1 MITKSDEQLRK
12 QIEETQRELLSAIYL
27 ADEYEM
33 KVIAA
38 WEKAGL
44 RGKLQSPY
52 KRISCFNNK
61 IETVHTISL
70 KGEAQRKNF
79 AFICLDFVSSVT
91 GVKEGNIERR
101 EIGQG
106 LYLEV
111 QINSYLYITFY
122 ITCYDLPICQVVE
135 KEEVY
140 KTRVYV
146 CTE

>member
-1 MITKSDEQLRK
+1 MIAKSDEQLRK
-12 QIEETQRELLSAIYL
+12 QLEKTQRGLLSAIYI
-27 ADEYEM
+27 ANEYEM
-33 KVIAA
+33 KVIAD

-44 RGKLQSPY
+44 KGKLQSPY
-52 KRISCFNNK
+52 KRISCFNDK
-61 IETVHTISL
+61 IKTVHTISL

-106 LYLEV
+106 LCLEV
-111 QINSYLYITFY
+111 PINSYLGITFY
-122 ITCYDLPICQVVE
+122 ITCFDLPICQMIE
-135 KEEVY
+135 KETVY
-140 KTRVYV
+140 KSTVYV

>member
-1 MITKSDEQLRK
+1 MIAKSDEQLKK
-12 QIEETQRELLSAIYL
+12 QFVEMQRELLSAIYL
-27 ADEYEM
+27 ANEYDM

-44 RGKLQSPY
+44 KGKLQSPY

-79 AFICLDFVSSVT
+79 AFICLDFVSRVT

-111 QINSYLYITFY
+111 PINSYLDITFY
-122 ITCYDLPICQVVE
+122 ITCYDLPVCQVVE
-135 KEEVY
+135 KEAVY
-140 KTRVYV
+140 KTSVYV

>member
-1 MITKSDEQLRK
+1 MIAKSDEQLRN
-12 QIEETQRELLSAIYL
+12 QFVEMQRELLSAIYL
-27 ADEYEM
+27 ANEYEM

-44 RGKLQSPY
+44 KGKLQSPY
-52 KRISCFNNK
+52 KCISCFNNK

-111 QINSYLYITFY
+111 PINSYLSITFY
-122 ITCYDLPICQVVE
+122 ITCYDLPVCQVVE

-140 KTRVYV
+140 KTSVYV